1 MFVMTIII
9 WVSNQPYQPNQPLRK
24 VEPKQPL
31 RKVEPKQPL
40 RKVEP
45 KWGLTG
51 VFTPVLSQKGGDGGV
66 STVLSQNGG

>member
-9 WVSNQPYQPNQPLRK
+9 WGSNQPYQPN
-24 VEPKQPL
+24 QPL

-51 VFTPVLSQKGGDGGV
+51 VFTPVGG
-66 STVLSQNGG
+66 

>member
-1 MFVMTIII
+1 MFATTIII
-9 WVSNQPYQPNQPLRK
+9 WGSNQPYQPLRK

-45 KWGLTG
+45 K
-51 VFTPVLSQKGGDGGV
+51 GG
-66 STVLSQNGG
+66 